1 MLEVQVDF
9 RVEGGKSSEGDGRTA
24 ADIEAEMARLQAER
38 SEPSRE
44 IPVDASEED
53 V

>member
-9 RVEGGKSSEGDGRTA
+9 RVEGRKSSEGDGRTA
-24 ADIEAEMARLQAER
+24 ADVEAEIARLQAEITEA
-38 SEPSRE
+38 SGE
-44 IPVDASEED
+44 IPVDAEED